1 MPKIKN
7 KLRKGYEIQNMN
19 ILAYTEATETMATE
33 PKIYDLL
40 LDPLDLDLCKGF
52 LILVLSMP
60 IFNKNLYEE
69 L

>member
-40 LDPLDLDLCKGF
+40 LDLDLCKGF